1 MPHRP
6 IYLSGKWTHGDGE
19 LSVHDPGNGET
30 IATVATVGRDAARRA
45 IDDAHAALPAWRATP
60 ARDRGDVLLTA
71 AEALTQRTEEVATT
85 LTRENGKPIS
95 ESRKEVAVAV
105 DHLRWFA
112 EEGRRAYGRIV
123 PPQAEG
129 KRHLVL
135 RQPIGVV
142 AAISP
147 WNFPLMLSARKVAPA
162 LAAGCPVIL
171 KPAERTPLCTLALA
185 ECFESAGLPAGV
197 FQLLVG
203 DPAEI
208 AGAFFEHPDCR
219 KVSFTGSTAIGRK
232 LIQQSAEHVTKL
244 SLELGGQAPLL
255 VFDDADLDVAV
266 DAAMGS
272 KFRNTGQSCIAS
284 NRFYVQAGIHDAF
297 VQRFTEKTAA
307 LKVGYGLDPDTDIG
321 AIIDRAGLDK
331 AMSHIRDA
339 VDRGARVA
347 TGGEPADI
355 PGGTFLQPTV
365 LTHVTD
371 DALCMTEETFGPV
384 APIARFDDE
393 DDAVTRANDTP
404 FGLAAYAYT
413 SDFARSWRLAERLD
427 AGSVC
432 INDAVPSTSNCPF
445 GGTKQ
450 SGIGRELGVEGLD
463 AFLETRHISIGNLD
477 A

>member
-1 MPHRP
+1 MHHRP
-6 IYLSGKWTHGDGE
+6 IYLNGKWTNGDGE
-19 LSVHDPGNGET
+19 LPVTDPGNGET

-45 IDDAHAALPAWRATP
+45 IDDAHAALPGWRATT
-60 ARDRGDVLLTA
+60 ARDRGDVLLAA
-71 AEALTQRTEEVATT
+71 AEALTARTDELATT
-85 LTRENGKPIS
+85 LTRENGKPIA

-185 ECFESAGLPAGV
+185 ECFEQAGLPAGV

-208 AGAFFEHPDCR
+208 AGTFFEHPDCR
-219 KVSFTGSTAIGRK
+219 KVSFTGSTAVGRK
-232 LIQQSAEHVTKL
+232 LIQQSAEQVTKL

-284 NRFYVQAGIHDAF
+284 NRFYVQAGIHDEF

-307 LKVGYGLDPDTDIG
+307 LKVGYGLDEDTDIG
-321 AIIDRAGLDK
+321 A
-331 AMSHIRDA
+331 M
-339 VDRGARVA
+339 
-347 TGGEPADI
+347 
-355 PGGTFLQPTV
+355 
-365 LTHVTD
+365 
-371 DALCMTEETFGPV
+371 
-384 APIARFDDE
+384 
-393 DDAVTRANDTP
+393 
-404 FGLAAYAYT
+404 
-413 SDFARSWRLAERLD
+413 
-427 AGSVC
+427 
-432 INDAVPSTSNCPF
+432 
-445 GGTKQ
+445 
-450 SGIGRELGVEGLD
+450 
-463 AFLETRHISIGNLD
+463 
-477 A
+477 

>member
-1 MPHRP
+1 MSKHP
-6 IYLSGKWTHGDGE
+6 IYLNGQWNEGEGE
-19 LSVHDPGNGET
+19 LHVTDPGNGET
-30 IATVATVGRDAARRA
+30 IGSVATVGRDAAWKA
-45 IDDAHAALPAWRATP
+45 IDDAHTALPGWRETT
-60 ARDRGDVLLTA
+60 ARDRGDHLLA
-71 AEALTQRTEEVATT
+71 AAQALENRSEEVART
-85 LTRENGKPIS
+85 LTRENGKPIA

-105 DHLRWFA
+105 DHMRWFA

-135 RQPIGVV
+135 RQPVGVV

-147 WNFPLMLSARKVAPA
+147 WNFSLMLSARKVAPA
-162 LAAGCPVIL
+162 LAAGCPVLL
-171 KPAERTPLCTLALA
+171 KPAERTPLCTIALA
-185 ECFESAGLPAGV
+185 ECFEEAGLPAGV

-208 AGAFFEHPDCR
+208 ASAFFEHPDCR
-219 KVSFTGSTAIGRK
+219 KVSFTGSTAVGKK
-232 LIQQSAEHVTKL
+232 LIHQSADRVTKL

-255 VFDDADLDVAV
+255 VFDDCEIDVAV

-284 NRFYVQAGIHDAF
+284 NRFYVQSGIYDAF

-307 LKVGYGLDPDTDIG
+307 LQLGHGLDEGVDVG
-321 AIIDRAGLDK
+321 AMIDQAGLDK
-331 AMSHIRDA
+331 ALSHIRDA
-339 VDRGARVA
+339 VERGAEIA
-347 TGGEPADI
+347 TGGERADI

-365 LTHVTD
+365 LTSVPD
-371 DALCMTEETFGPV
+371 NALCMTEETFGPI

-393 DDAVTRANDTP
+393 DDAIARANNTP

-413 SDFARSWRLAERLD
+413 TDLARSWRLAERLD

-450 SGIGRELGVEGLD
+450 SGIGRELGSEGLD
-463 AFLETRHISIGNLD
+463 AFLVTKHVSIGHLHF
-477 A
+477 